1 MLRLNSRLRETQQGT
16 SAYVLVIRDT
26 FSLLIVHVDVLDVR
40 LSRLR
45 LLVQPLVERLNY
57 NLYLIVTLILMET
70 SEHNS
75 AFLEAY

>member
-1 MLRLNSRLRETQQGT
+1 MLRFNSGLQETQQET
-16 SAYVLVIRDT
+16 SAYALVIRNT
-26 FSLLIVHVDVLDVR
+26 FSRLIVHVDVLEVR

-70 SEHNS
+70 AEHNS
-75 AFLEAY
+75 AF